1 MLFVSTLG
9 SARYGNWH
17 KNRGPTEMKTG
28 PRIIVFIIGGV
39 TYSEM
44 RCVYEV
50 TQANGKWE
58 ALIGEC
64 SLTSDLYR
72 LRHISNLYCSL

>member
-1 MLFVSTLG
+1 
-9 SARYGNWH
+9 
-17 KNRGPTEMKTG
+17 MKTG

-64 SLTSDLYR
+64 PLSQLNGTVLGAWLT
-72 LRHISNLYCSL
+72 CCGQG